1 MGAKGTTRIYN
12 CAREPEICALQDY
25 INKCGGNI
33 RGAGTSVIEI
43 EGGRTLRGCEFCIIP
58 DRIEA
63 GTYLLLGLGTGG
75 EVELEG
81 IGRDLIDPLIRVLE
95 EGGFDIRCSRSSVH
109 AKASGRERICADIS
123 TAPYPGFP
131 TDLQP
136 QLTAFLTR
144 YGAGSTVTENIF
156 EKRFGYAKQLKK
168 MGACIEIYQKK
179 VIIKDNNILCGTH
192 VSAEDLRGGAALM
205 IAGFMADG
213 DTEISNTKYI
223 KRGYSRLT
231 EKINSLGGEIRED
244 ES

>member
-1 MGAKGTTRIYN
+1 MR
-12 CAREPEICALQDY
+12 
-25 INKCGGNI
+25 GNI

-43 EGGRTLRGCEFCIIP
+43 EGGRTLSGCEFCIIP

-75 EVELEG
+75 EVELDG
-81 IGRDLIDPLIRVLE
+81 IGRELIDPLIEILE
-95 EGGFDIRCSRSSVH
+95 DGGFDIRCSSSSVY
-109 AKASGRERICADIS
+109 AKATGSERICRNVS

-144 YGAGSTVTENIF
+144 YGAGSVVTENIF
-156 EKRFGYAKQLKK
+156 EKRFAYAKQLKK
-168 MGACIEIYQKK
+168 MGACIEICEKE
-179 VIIKDNNILCGTH
+179 VIIKDNNILCGSC

-213 DTEISNTKYI
+213 DTVIGNTKYI

-231 EKINSLGGEIRED
+231 EKINALGGEIRED